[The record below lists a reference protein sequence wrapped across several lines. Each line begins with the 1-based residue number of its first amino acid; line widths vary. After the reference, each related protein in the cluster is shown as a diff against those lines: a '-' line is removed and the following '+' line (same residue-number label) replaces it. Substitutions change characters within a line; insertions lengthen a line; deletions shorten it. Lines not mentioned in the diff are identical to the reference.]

1 MVSLELFFFSFL
13 TFQNQ
18 NWQICFHNE
27 PKTLCTTL
35 SFPVFATS
43 HEQVIKR
50 CIAAT
55 EESSNSNHADFL
67 HENNNTLSYNVYLQC
82 LPTTL
87 PTMFFCHEKLAKQHQ
102 TGIRLAQQLTL
113 QQKSENTNFSE
124 KFI

>member
-50 CIAAT
+50 FITAT

-67 HENNNTLSYNVYLQC
+67 HENNNTLS
-82 LPTTL
+82 TL
-87 PTMFFCHEKLAKQHQ
+87 PTMCFCHEKLAKQHQ

-113 QQKSENTNFSE
+113 QQKGENTNFSE
-124 KFI
+124 NFI